1 MERPAFNSKLID
13 KTQLYIQS
21 IRRPGAGIRAD
32 PDESLRVWALLPSL
46 FATQIRPSENMTSP
60 TKPKVHNIGL
70 LHCCRKM
77 TKPRPHL
84 AGTEHFLKFGLF
96 WDMRTHR
103 QTDRHTDAL
112 NAIRCTSTGS
122 IKVGPAYTFLYFN
135 NASRTGR
142 SHIRCAARCCAVL
155 RDV

>member
-1 MERPAFNSKLID
+1 MISSHVHRQCRMRHSHSVCDSVRYTRFALLHCSISYLITAINKLNRMERPAFNSKPID

-70 LHCCRKM
+70 LHCRRKM

-103 QTDRHTDAL
+103 QTDIQTR
-112 NAIRCTSTGS
+112 
-122 IKVGPAYTFLYFN
+122 
-135 NASRTGR
+135 
-142 SHIRCAARCCAVL
+142 
-155 RDV
+155 